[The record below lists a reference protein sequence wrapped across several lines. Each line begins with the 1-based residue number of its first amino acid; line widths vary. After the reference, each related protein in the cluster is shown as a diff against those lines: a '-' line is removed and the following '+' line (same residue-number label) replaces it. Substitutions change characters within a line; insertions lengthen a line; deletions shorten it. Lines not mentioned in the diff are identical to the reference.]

1 MESKEIVNMV
11 LNVLDEGKGKDVTVI
26 DVRNRTDFTDYM
38 IVASGTSDRH
48 VRSLAF
54 QVLEKA
60 KHENID
66 YQGLE
71 GEGDGEWVLVDLGDA
86 VIHVMKQ
93 QTREFYQLEKLWQGG
108 EA

>member
-1 MESKEIVNMV
+1 MHNENIVSMV
-11 LNVLDEGKGKDVTVI
+11 LAVLDEGKGRDVTVI

-60 KHENID
+60 KQENMP
-66 YQGLE
+66 YHGLE

-86 VIHVMKQ
+86 VIHVMKPQ
-93 QTREFYQLEKLWQGG
+93 AREFYQLEKLWQGQ